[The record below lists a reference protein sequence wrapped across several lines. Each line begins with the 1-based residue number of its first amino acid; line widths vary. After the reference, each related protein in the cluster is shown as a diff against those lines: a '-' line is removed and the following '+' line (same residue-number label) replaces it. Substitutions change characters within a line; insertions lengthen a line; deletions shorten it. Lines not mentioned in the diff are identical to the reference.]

1 MARKKPKIR
10 VDLELPKDDKTQDTF
25 LAILMIGVLL
35 GLSCLGFWITNS
47 DLVFEPANGNPMFVN
62 LVCQDQFDPQDI
74 NGPTYFQNESCPL
87 THEKAQTERW
97 ADSWNRV
104 TPPGLAKTFYV
115 PGMNQMQLIDDDG
128 HRIPHPQQPMTLT
141 VNAQAANDYRYVVVI
156 SHQDEGT
163 NNETKELELA
173 CFANDGSC
181 STSIDHAKPEG
192 RYKITLDFKPT
203 KRTNT
208 RIGEL
213 LVTDEASGYS
223 TYSLSGPDVRSN
235 FTEGDA
241 VFNANFQE
249 LGRVISATSSPHQIT
264 ISSSTDSVPPT
275 AGEVLYRY
283 DRGNHMIQVFNFN
296 IEVES
301 YDGIPENMNNNSLW
315 LGPEL
320 SLGPLKL
327 RPMMFANFFGLG
339 FLLMVYPA
347 AVYSDRQMQKIEAME
362 DKFPDFLRDL
372 AEYWKGGLSM
382 TLAVRTLANSEYGA
396 LNAEVKKMSDQLS
409 WGIAF
414 EDVLVMFADRVG
426 TPLVKRAV
434 SLVGEAN
441 KAGGKISDI
450 LVTAANDSRE
460 IQFLKG
466 ERYRAIGSYIA
477 VIWVS
482 FMVFIGV
489 IVVLSKVFIPA
500 IASSNSGGES
510 ETIGNMQINA
520 VDPLFFLVV
529 FFYGVCAQALGNGAM
544 AGLMATGRLATGM
557 KQAGMMLIICIVLFN
572 LVAFDPSLI
581 GVPAQEG
588 LKPDIGFIPIIG

>member
-264 ISSSTDSVPPT
+264 ISSSTDSVSPT

-382 TLAVRTLANSEYGA
+382 TVAIQTLAKGEYGNLNEEVNKMASQISWGVSFGEVLEMFTERVTSPIVTRAVRM
-396 LNAEVKKMSDQLS
+396 VD
-409 WGIAF
+409 
-414 EDVLVMFADRVG
+414 
-426 TPLVKRAV
+426 
-434 SLVGEAN
+434 EAN
-441 KAGGKISDI
+441 RAGGRISDI
-450 LVTAANDSRE
+450 LLAASFDARE
-460 IQFLKG
+460 IKALET
-466 ERYRAIGSYIA
+466 ERRQEVGSYVT
-477 VIWVS
+477 VIYAS
-482 FMVFIGV
+482 FFVYLGI
-489 IVVLSKVFIPA
+489 ILVL
-500 IASSNSGGES
+500 ASTLSTADGA
-510 ETIGNMQINA
+510 NA
-520 VDPLFFLVV
+520 S
-529 FFYGVCAQALGNGAM
+529 Q
-544 AGLMATGRLATGM
+544 
-557 KQAGMMLIICIVLFN
+557 
-572 LVAFDPSLI
+572 
-581 GVPAQEG
+581 
-588 LKPDIGFIPIIG
+588 